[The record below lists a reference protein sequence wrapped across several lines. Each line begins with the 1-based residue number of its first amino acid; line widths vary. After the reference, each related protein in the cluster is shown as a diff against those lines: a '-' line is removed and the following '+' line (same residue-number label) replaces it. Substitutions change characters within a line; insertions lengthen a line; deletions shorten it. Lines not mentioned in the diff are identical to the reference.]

1 MKNKLDQLETP
12 KSWKI
17 EKLWILSQTFLSQ
30 FKISSSSANSR
41 IKIVQE
47 ADPKADRVFLLEY
60 RTWNE
65 TGRIVDGRRRLRR
78 CTRHIH
84 GQLSRYP
91 ETEGGGRANSAFPPS
106 LLTVVQQSPHLHI
119 RSSSISP
126 ISSLEQLAKAS
137 LDFRLTNN
145 FALLVSWK
153 EYRERTR
160 NLLSRLIRKT
170 FLIPC
175 TLYVTTLR

>member
-1 MKNKLDQLETP
+1 MKNKLDQLQTP

-30 FKISSSSANSR
+30 FKISSSANSR

-47 ADPKADRVFLLEY
+47 ADPKARIEFFFSNIARETRPGGSLMDDGGYDVARDTSTANY
-60 RTWNE
+60 RDIPKP
-65 TGRIVDGRRRLRR
+65 R
-78 CTRHIH
+78 
-84 GQLSRYP
+84 
-91 ETEGGGRANSAFPPS
+91 EGGALIPPFPPRF
-106 LLTVVQQSPHLHI
+106 SPSSNNLHI

-137 LDFRLTNN
+137 LDFRLTIANN